1 MQRDPEDMHDPV
13 GPTLFSLSI
22 GRSALNQLLA
32 QALLF
37 IDLNRWFDR
46 VDLVGEV
53 LRQLS
58 VCSHHTLLFRL
69 I

>member
-1 MQRDPEDMHDPV
+1 MQCDPEDMHDPV
-13 GPTLFSLSI
+13 GLSLFSLSI
-22 GRSALNQLLA
+22 GRSTLNQLLA

-37 IDLNRWFDR
+37 IDLNRWFDH

-53 LRQLS
+53 LRQLL
-58 VCSHHTLLFRL
+58 VCSHHTLLFHL